1 MTSIIEFYYDFVSP
15 YSYLAH
21 KRIVEIKKSKK
32 IEFLYKPI
40 LLGGLHN
47 LLKITPAAFTK
58 SKDKYMVEDCKMV
71 ANKYKID
78 FIFNNK
84 FPINSLI
91 LMRGV
96 LTLKEDEK
104 DNFIKNFFDAYW
116 GLNIDLSKEDEVNK
130 ILGKLNINSE
140 EFSKKIKDQKIK
152 DKLKNLTQEA
162 YNKEI
167 FGAPTFVVNNK
178 LFWGQDRLDF
188 AIDEYEKIK

>member
-1 MTSIIEFYYDFVSP
+1 MLVIFFYF
-15 YSYLAH
+15 L
-21 KRIVEIKKSKK
+21 KKK
-32 IEFLYKPI
+32 EFL
-40 LLGGLHN
+40 
-47 LLKITPAAFTK
+47 
-58 SKDKYMVEDCKMV
+58 
-71 ANKYKID
+71 
-78 FIFNNK
+78 
-84 FPINSLI
+84 
-91 LMRGV
+91 
-96 LTLKEDEK
+96 
-104 DNFIKNFFDAYW
+104 KNFFDAYW